1 MLYASKGRVG
11 AESAIVRW
19 NAHSTCTGY
28 VAAKEIAAPMR
39 SPVTA
44 MRQYYMVLVEVGAEK
59 RKRVTRKRMSV
70 REREM
75 WNESLAEVA
84 GCLEKK
90 EIKNQGE

>member
-1 MLYASKGRVG
+1 
-11 AESAIVRW
+11 
-19 NAHSTCTGY
+19 
-28 VAAKEIAAPMR
+28 MR

-59 RKRVTRKRMSV
+59 RKRVTRKRMTV

-90 EIKNQGE
+90 RLRTKENEEVGKEGE